1 MPNIL
6 IIDDDEVFLLVLR
19 VALELGG
26 HEVLEAPNG
35 RVGMDLFREKKPDLI
50 ITDILMPERDGF
62 ETIMELRKSYPDVK
76 IIAISGGRSNI
87 TVDLLEYAKILG
99 AQLTI
104 AKPIKPEELLRAV
117 EQMLSEESHS
127 PSRKA

>member
-1 MPNIL
+1 
-6 IIDDDEVFLLVLR
+6 
-19 VALELGG
+19 
-26 HEVLEAPNG
+26 
-35 RVGMDLFREKKPDLI
+35 MDLFREKKPDLI

-62 ETIMELRKSYPDVK
+62 ETIMELRKNYPGVK

-104 AKPIKPEELLRAV
+104 AKPIKPEKLLRAV
-117 EQMLSEESHS
+117 EQVLSGES
-127 PSRKA
+127 PSVN